1 VNELIQ
7 MGMHTSIDPRYRH
20 RSFVERRLV
29 DVMYRMWP
37 AQTEQRVTIFEVVQY
52 LRQTKVL
59 YNRQYA

>member
-1 VNELIQ
+1 MASRDTEISRAFHPVVYDK
-7 MGMHTSIDPRYRH
+7 S
-20 RSFVERRLV
+20 V
-29 DVMYRMWP
+29 WP